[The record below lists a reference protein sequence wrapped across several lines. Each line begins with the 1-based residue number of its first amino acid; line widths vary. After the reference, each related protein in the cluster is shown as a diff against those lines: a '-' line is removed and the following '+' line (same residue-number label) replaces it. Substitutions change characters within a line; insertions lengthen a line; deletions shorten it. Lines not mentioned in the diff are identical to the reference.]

1 MLPVKQGFE
10 RTLTLQRGSETRS
23 LRILA
28 FALDHRGGPGEENP
42 GLIALGK

>member
-10 RTLTLQRGSETRS
+10 RTLRLQRGSETRS

-28 FALDHRGGPGEENP
+28 FALDHRGGRGEENP